1 LGVLQKGINY
11 MKLTL
16 AAAVLALFAAP
27 VFADEMADASKMMCT
42 DFMAADMDG
51 MMKDSMAM
59 KEAMKDDAKMAAM
72 SDEDMMHAMMEKCK
86 MHADAMVM
94 DAMHM

>member
-1 LGVLQKGINY
+1 

-16 AAAVLALFAAP
+16 TLAALTLIAAP
-27 VFADEMADASKMMCT
+27 AFADEMADASKMTCA
-42 DFMAADMDG
+42 DFTASDKDA
-51 MMKDSMAM
+51 MMKGSMMM

-72 SDEDMMHAMMEKCK
+72 SDEDMMKAMMEACK
-86 MHADAMVM
+86 MHGDAMVM

>member
-1 LGVLQKGINY
+1 

-16 AAAVLALFAAP
+16 ILAAFTLLAAP
-27 VFADEMADASKMMCT
+27 VFADEMADASKMTCA
-42 DFMAADMDG
+42 DFTKSDKDA
-51 MMKDSMAM
+51 MMKGSMMM

-72 SDEDMMHAMMEKCK
+72 SDEDMMHAMMEACK
-86 MHADAMVM
+86 MHGDAMVM